1 MRLSG
6 AGFVNVHYFCAAEYL
21 RLPKFSLTNWY
32 IFRENTQFSPKLLL
46 MVLWT
51 EPPVPARVAIHW
63 AVLSWQLFF
72 ADLLLLLK
80 KESNPFNFCCGKV
93 Y

>member
-32 IFRENTQFSPKLLL
+32 IFREDTQFSPTFLL
-46 MVLWT
+46 MVLWI
-51 EPPVPARVAIHW
+51 ERHEFNLPPTLPYW
-63 AVLSWQLFF
+63 A
-72 ADLLLLLK
+72 
-80 KESNPFNFCCGKV
+80 
-93 Y
+93 YHT

>member
-32 IFRENTQFSPKLLL
+32 IFRENTQFSQKLLY
-46 MVLWT
+46 MVLWI
-51 EPPVPARVAIHW
+51 EPPV
-63 AVLSWQLFF
+63 
-72 ADLLLLLK
+72 LLQYSFSSCLERLEL
-80 KESNPFNFCCGKV
+80 
-93 Y
+93 